1 MPFELIE
8 DLEDYDGYKFTEKG
22 LKRSAYVI
30 ILAG

>member
-8 DLEDYDGYKFTEKG
+8 DSEDFFGYKITEKG
-22 LKRSAYVI
+22 LKRSAYLI